1 MDDRL
6 FCNAMGQFA
15 TGVTVVTT
23 EIDREIHGMTANAF
37 MSVSLN
43 PKLVVISIAEKAQM
57 LRKIQQTKRY
67 AVNILAEDQQL
78 LSMNFAGQLKEKAP
92 VEFERLED
100 QPVIKG
106 AAAQV
111 ACKVVDEVKA
121 GDHIL
126 FIGEVVGIVVEEKEP
141 LVFWNG
147 KYRKLE
153 NEMAA
158 KR

>member
-1 MDDRL
+1 M
-6 FCNAMGQFA
+6 
-15 TGVTVVTT
+15 
-23 EIDREIHGMTANAF
+23 
-37 MSVSLN
+37 
-43 PKLVVISIAEKAQM
+43 
-57 LRKIQQTKRY
+57 
-67 AVNILAEDQQL
+67 
-78 LSMNFAGQLKEKAP
+78 SMNFAGQLKEKAP